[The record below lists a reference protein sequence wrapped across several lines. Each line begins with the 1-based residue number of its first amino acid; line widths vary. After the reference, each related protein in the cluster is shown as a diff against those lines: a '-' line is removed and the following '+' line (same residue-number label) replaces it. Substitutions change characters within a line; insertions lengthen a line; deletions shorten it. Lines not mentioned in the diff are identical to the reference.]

1 MFTEIL
7 RGLKGLKGL
16 RGLEGLSQQE
26 RDAWRRVNASKLE
39 GKSAQYEDR
48 LYANQQFVK
57 KFGMDAFNS
66 FNKDQRDYIYK
77 NTIVN
82 ELYTDLYSPYTD
94 KIGTD
99 GKYIVDPNKGM
110 GSEAEFKKYYAMDAD
125 SKLELIRSGW
135 KPTPQIESELKKE
148 RDMKLATISNS
159 NAWVGAPNYAQGAV
173 TASFIFRE
181 PIHEE
186 LSRSKN
192 NKILEGIYARDLKK
206 REEELQPE
214 IDDYYLNTIGKLS
227 DSEVKSQ
234 FMKALTPSDTNIGN
248 SQLLAFFHDGKNV
261 EDEVKNFSIDDM
273 RMYLA
278 KFKVLND
285 RLGADAAYTALDNY
299 AKEYISDH
307 QGKLTY
313 AGLLAKDIG
322 IGILSYTAD
331 KVNGMRQLLNTGKKS
346 VVWIDNK
353 GNVVA
358 PDQVRTAK
366 NGDKYYINDDGKVTA
381 IKQTKMSVT
390 DLDYLGKD
398 AEGNTRS
405 DFLNNQFW
413 ADAEQYGTLDSDEI
427 KQYKKLGASP
437 YKVVYKPGD
446 DSDLLYETIKMTS
459 FAIAD
464 AASMLIPGYGETVGA
479 AMQTTKAASLLGKAI
494 STLGKGIYYTSKLAK
509 AAQPTISAT
518 AIGHAYGRGV
528 FGEALTQNMQQL
540 EEYAYTFAQKNFHDN
555 YYSNKQFK
563 DQVDKDVQTEFNKLK
578 NIQKAELNTSEG
590 DKEISNQELTDEALM
605 EKAKQ
610 IVSSTYIDR
619 GVKDIQNSDDYF
631 DMVGKASESASDAA
645 MTAAITDG
653 AKYILV
659 NNFGYRKFLFNTA
672 ADRAASSARRLARNL
687 SEKESRRL
695 LFKSLIDGKKLKT
708 IGKITA
714 SQAWGGAWTNFTDEM
729 QSWGGK
735 QINQDRFSSY
745 LSGFYNG
752 QASDDI
758 YGAIDAV
765 TSYFNGAMASLA
777 KGTTWKAGLVGA
789 TGSLT
794 SFAPNVASIATT
806 IGTKRG
812 REAWRKASLG
822 ERVNMIFNN
831 GVLNEYYGK
840 KQGESEIKR
849 YVDIVNKLLDEQDNF
864 SILKSAV
871 ALDRASIDVSN
882 QEDKNAITYLK
893 AVNAIS
899 LLHQF
904 QSDSG
909 IKDQSSSRIKR
920 WLKNK
925 FGEGENTLG
934 AVASQSTI
942 LTKALSEIEDLANG
956 NLSEESTKNYLSEY
970 YAKNPTVEQS
980 EDNNKRAL
988 EEMSQNAKTLLDA
1001 ENTWQD
1007 INSKLDMVEK
1017 DRGSKISSNVRSKL
1031 LERAALD
1038 GFLSERLDALE
1049 DKISGN
1055 RINTSTESTA
1065 ETWGTKEAIKKQVL
1079 SMERTERD
1087 LNKNII
1093 TAKNRLDSATTKL
1106 NEYKKTHDIE
1116 NLDDIAATEYIGLLN
1131 NVEAAKLQYEYTVNS
1146 MDKLK
1151 SRQEKMRAM
1160 SKEESSRVLSKD
1172 EILALPSEARARML
1186 NDLNRSNYSK
1196 EQLEQI
1202 DALKNELTLKDP
1214 SLLQSIQDQARLLKQ
1229 KNANA
1234 SAYEMMLENPEAA
1247 YTEFE
1252 AQDGVDATVSRDLFF
1267 RRYSESINNVIRK
1280 LSNLSNIK
1288 GVSQDDIREAIY
1300 KNLRVL
1306 HPKILDYLDTT
1317 LPNEKGLEFIP
1328 LYSNEIVKAK
1338 EWSNMLTDI
1347 SKAVDQMNFDDSTKK
1362 AFSDNIGNLIDKA
1375 STRKQ
1380 AMDILEQVSNSTNVS
1395 NSDQAN
1401 FRKLLNIIN
1410 GVEEQRNATTTETK
1424 EEKKA
1429 RQESQETQAKQEK
1442 KKIKDAENAGDELM
1456 RGTIE
1461 ENLTRIKT
1469 DIFTDNKIEQEDYSV
1484 LFNIYN
1490 ELYGYDNNTLDKLI
1504 SKHTDNESL
1513 VNIINKVKAVNN
1525 FTSKMLLTTTEVGES
1540 DFDFDAKSS
1549 DKFTVSPKAR
1559 LQFLTSDILLNSLP
1573 RNLSID
1579 EAFEEFFNSNSDTVD
1594 NDIKSALKKAYNKA
1608 KSIENTEKATV
1619 TETKEE
1625 KRVKNAENQADE
1637 DLGLLYGKK
1646 SITKAINNHKNRT
1659 PNHGVSYGVT
1669 GSKVKSISDNSIV
1682 FDGLSDDRTTV
1693 KLTKEEQKEAVKI
1706 LNSKL
1711 SKTEQREAIQKLFD
1725 NVADRVLNEI
1735 SNNDFSSIEKSKY
1748 KETQSKVQE
1757 AYQETEREK
1766 SNEQNAQEAYTETE
1780 QERRNQEEANRQLH
1794 TYEQTDEDIA
1804 RDKAIEEQ
1812 RKEGVDFSSG
1822 TIDFESPNWEK
1833 QVEQAEAEGHKIEE
1847 GFVSKDTVDT
1857 TDQGNRESMQPSE
1870 VLAGNYFHRYDVD
1883 ALIEDKKEVVSYGR
1897 KGDTLDRILKWFENA
1912 GIKLQEIVDTEV
1924 GDIMKTKP
1932 EVHLLYVNPKTTA
1945 TDDACFSDT
1954 AMLAVEYTDKISKI
1968 HNNDRGGVI
1977 TANGKQYLIIG
1988 TLGFNNREQQS
1999 NYVSV
2004 HNPAKGSRLKY
2015 FTANPNERFYILPTA
2030 HTEIAEMTSG
2040 RITRQLE
2047 SDSEVKIR
2055 PITEL
2060 LSEPN
2065 RNPKGLKLQDLKWGI
2080 MFEDGLHYANVSP
2093 RNTVYPPRDTL
2104 SNLGAVFLLTEAAN
2118 GNYIP
2123 VAIRPTMLS
2132 DLQDGALKTQLN
2144 NLFNELSSTKHSDR
2158 LGAINQLVKLLNI
2171 KEEGDNI
2178 LVGMK
2183 DKATVS
2189 TVKNGTV
2196 LRTFNL
2202 KDANFSRMDLINAI
2216 FELNPRVNITLS
2228 TLSDPVQLRM
2238 YAEAGALNTDIAK
2251 LGTSNASYTV
2261 YSMDANGNP
2270 IKTKP
2275 IENRDPS
2282 TEANSDLNKADYKKK
2297 HSVYYRGSQYREK
2310 NGKWYNTNWKEVT
2323 DPILLSQI
2331 KWTSYIRVNDLTPN
2345 LVGNDMFGNKNN
2357 KYYIIN
2363 SNPTNAKVIKVLSN
2377 GIVAELNINDSRVII
2392 EKVQNRDIQ
2401 AAREKAAKEEKERLM
2416 HIENSMNYNN
2426 AEATG
2431 EGEDVTEVNEI
2442 SGANLTEEQ
2451 IIAQGNGDFQL
2462 DSKPQQTD
2470 TELRAQA
2477 MVDRITTDTHSIT
2490 LDSKRGIYTDSTGKE
2505 YARVTSVIQATKD
2518 AERFDPNSPW
2528 AVPST
2533 NIGTGVDNFVRDFFA
2548 NKLGNVD
2555 NLTERYSNA
2564 DITQLKS
2571 FLKQLEGLKEKFD
2584 KAGLTVVPRDVT
2596 VTGEVEVTD
2605 TNGKKYKLAVAGTLD
2620 LLAYDKEGNFYIF
2633 DMKTNRS
2640 VPNEKKVTKW
2650 DKQLSLYKQ
2659 FLETKYGISVK
2670 GTSIIPIEVKYPVP
2684 KGWGN
2689 GKTVY
2694 RADEKTNQLYYQ
2706 TEDNSGALTSSTP
2719 YRDAKPILHPN
2730 IPISTSPV
2738 KIEYNLLTDS
2748 EKALLSPVVDGTFNS
2763 STGTTN
2769 IESKNKNKDINKTG
2783 DISLAELQASTNAK
2797 PTDVSSMLKNRNY
2810 SKKVREI
2817 LKEKGFNGKMSEVEA
2832 WLKEH
2837 NMPISNIKDIDS
2849 WIDMLQ
2855 NCR

>member
-7 RGLKGLKGL
+7 RGLRGLKGL

-94 KIGTD
+94 KVGTD

-285 RLGADAAYTALDNY
+285 RLGADAAYTALYNY

-307 QGKLTY
+307 QGKRTY
-313 AGLLAKDIG
+313 AGLLARDIG

-413 ADAEQYGTLDSDEI
+413 ADAEQYGTLDSNEI

-578 NIQKAELNTSEG
+578 NIQKAELNTSDG
-590 DKEISNQELTDEALM
+590 NKEIANQELTDEALM

-806 IGTKRG
+806 ISTKRG

-822 ERVNMIFNN
+822 EKVNMIFNN

-934 AVASQSTI
+934 AVANQSTI

-956 NLSEESTKNYLSEY
+956 NLSEESAKNYLSEY

-980 EDNNKRAL
+980 EDNNKKAL
-988 EEMSQNAKTLLDA
+988 EEMSQNAKTLIEA

-1017 DRGSKISSNVRSKL
+1017 DRGSKISSNVRSRL

-1087 LNKNII
+1087 LNKDII
-1093 TAKNRLDSATTKL
+1093 AAKNRLDSATTKL
-1106 NEYKKTHDIE
+1106 NEYKKNHDIE
-1116 NLDDIAATEYIGLLN
+1116 NLDNIATTEYIGLLN
-1131 NVEAAKLQYEYTVNS
+1131 NVEAAKLQYEYTINS

-1151 SRQEKMRAM
+1151 SRQEKMKAM

-1252 AQDGVDATVSRDLFF
+1252 AQDGVDATISRDLFF

-1280 LSNLSNIK
+1280 LSSLSNIK
-1288 GVSQDDIREAIY
+1288 DVSQDDIREAIY

-1317 LPNEKGLEFIP
+1317 LPNEKDLEFIP

-1429 RQESQETQAKQEK
+1429 RQESQETQAKQE
-1442 KKIKDAENAGDELM
+1442 
-1456 RGTIE
+1456 
-1461 ENLTRIKT
+1461 
-1469 DIFTDNKIEQEDYSV
+1469 
-1484 LFNIYN
+1484 
-1490 ELYGYDNNTLDKLI
+1490 
-1504 SKHTDNESL
+1504 
-1513 VNIINKVKAVNN
+1513 
-1525 FTSKMLLTTTEVGES
+1525 
-1540 DFDFDAKSS
+1540 
-1549 DKFTVSPKAR
+1549 
-1559 LQFLTSDILLNSLP
+1559 
-1573 RNLSID
+1573 
-1579 EAFEEFFNSNSDTVD
+1579 
-1594 NDIKSALKKAYNKA
+1594 
-1608 KSIENTEKATV
+1608 
-1619 TETKEE
+1619 E
-1625 KRVKNAENQADE
+1625 KRVKDAED
-1637 DLGLLYGKK
+1637 
-1646 SITKAINNHKNRT
+1646 KAQEAIE
-1659 PNHGVSYGVT
+1659 VT
-1669 GSKVKSISDNSIV
+1669 
-1682 FDGLSDDRTTV
+1682 
-1693 KLTKEEQKEAVKI
+1693 EKEA
-1706 LNSKL
+1706 
-1711 SKTEQREAIQKLFD
+1711 
-1725 NVADRVLNEI
+1725 
-1735 SNNDFSSIEKSKY
+1735 SNDKNA
-1748 KETQSKVQE
+1748 QE

-1766 SNEQNAQEAYTETE
+1766 SNEQNAQESYTETE
-1780 QERRNQEEANRQLH
+1780 QERKNQEEANRQLH

-1847 GFVSKDTVDT
+1847 GFVSKDTADV

-1897 KGDTLDRILKWFENA
+1897 EGDTLDRILKWFENA

-2104 SNLGAVFLLTEAAN
+2104 SNLGAVFLLIEAAN
-2118 GNYIP
+2118 SNYIP

-2228 TLSDPVQLRM
+2228 TLSDPVQLKM

-2282 TEANSDLNKADYKKK
+2282 TEVNSDLNKADYKKK

-2310 NGKWYNTNWKEVT
+2310 NGKWYDTNWKEVT

-2416 HIENSMNYNN
+2416 HIENSMDYNN
-2426 AEATG
+2426 VEATG
-2431 EGEDVTEVNEI
+2431 KGEDVTEVNEV

-2451 IIAQGNGDFQL
+2451 IVAQGNGDFQL

-2470 TELRAQA
+2470 TELKAQA

-2555 NLTERYSNA
+2555 NLNERYPNA

-2670 GTSIIPIEVKYPVP
+2670 GTSIIPIEVKYPIP
-2684 KGWGN
+2684 KGWRN

-2719 YRDAKPILHPN
+2719 YRDAKPILHSN

>member
-7 RGLKGLKGL
+7 RGLRGLKGL

-94 KIGTD
+94 KVGTD

-186 LSRSKN
+186 LSRSEN

-285 RLGADAAYTALDNY
+285 RLGADAAYTALYNY

-307 QGKLTY
+307 QGKRTY
-313 AGLLAKDIG
+313 AGLLARDIG

-413 ADAEQYGTLDSDEI
+413 ADAEQYGTLDSNEI

-590 DKEISNQELTDEALM
+590 NKEIANQELTDEALM

-806 IGTKRG
+806 ISTKRG

-822 ERVNMIFNN
+822 EKVNMIFNN

-956 NLSEESTKNYLSEY
+956 NLSEESAKNYLSEY

-988 EEMSQNAKTLLDA
+988 EEISQNAKTLIEA

-1017 DRGSKISSNVRSKL
+1017 DRGSKISSNVRSRL

-1087 LNKNII
+1087 LNKDII
-1093 TAKNRLDSATTKL
+1093 AAKNRLDSATTKL
-1106 NEYKKTHDIE
+1106 NEYKKNHDIE
-1116 NLDDIAATEYIGLLN
+1116 NLDNIATTEYIGLLN
-1131 NVEAAKLQYEYTVNS
+1131 NVEAAKLQYEYTINS

-1151 SRQEKMRAM
+1151 SRQEKMKAM

-1252 AQDGVDATVSRDLFF
+1252 AQDGVDATISRDLFF

-1280 LSNLSNIK
+1280 LSSLSNIK
-1288 GVSQDDIREAIY
+1288 DVSQDDIREAIY

-1424 EEKKA
+1424 EEKRA
-1429 RQESQETQAKQEK
+1429 RQESQETQAKQE
-1442 KKIKDAENAGDELM
+1442 
-1456 RGTIE
+1456 
-1461 ENLTRIKT
+1461 
-1469 DIFTDNKIEQEDYSV
+1469 
-1484 LFNIYN
+1484 
-1490 ELYGYDNNTLDKLI
+1490 
-1504 SKHTDNESL
+1504 
-1513 VNIINKVKAVNN
+1513 
-1525 FTSKMLLTTTEVGES
+1525 
-1540 DFDFDAKSS
+1540 
-1549 DKFTVSPKAR
+1549 
-1559 LQFLTSDILLNSLP
+1559 
-1573 RNLSID
+1573 
-1579 EAFEEFFNSNSDTVD
+1579 
-1594 NDIKSALKKAYNKA
+1594 
-1608 KSIENTEKATV
+1608 
-1619 TETKEE
+1619 E
-1625 KRVKNAENQADE
+1625 KRVKDAENQADE

-1659 PNHGVSYGVT
+1659 PSHGVSYGIT
-1669 GSKVKSISDNSIV
+1669 GSKVKSISDNSIS
-1682 FDGLSDDRTTV
+1682 FDGFSDDKTTV

-1735 SNNDFSSIEKSKY
+1735 SNNDFSSIEKSKF
-1748 KETQSKVQE
+1748 KETQSKAQEAIEVTEKEASNDKNAQE
-1757 AYQETEREK
+1757 AYQETEKEK
-1766 SNEQNAQEAYTETE
+1766 SNEQNAQETYTETE
-1780 QERRNQEEANRQLH
+1780 QERKNQEEANRQLH

-1847 GFVSKDTVDT
+1847 GFVSKDTADV

-1897 KGDTLDRILKWFENA
+1897 EGDTLDRILKWFENA

-2104 SNLGAVFLLTEAAN
+2104 SNLGAVFLLVEAAN

-2228 TLSDPVQLRM
+2228 TLSDPVQLKM

-2416 HIENSMNYNN
+2416 HIENSMDYNN
-2426 AEATG
+2426 VEATG
-2431 EGEDVTEVNEI
+2431 KGEDVTEVNEI

-2451 IIAQGNGDFQL
+2451 IVAQGNGDFQL

-2470 TELRAQA
+2470 TELKAQA

-2555 NLTERYSNA
+2555 NLDERYPNA

-2670 GTSIIPIEVKYPVP
+2670 GTSIIPIEVKYPTP
-2684 KGWGN
+2684 KGWRN

-2719 YRDAKPILHPN
+2719 YRDAKPILHSN

-2810 SKKVREI
+2810 SKKVRGI

>member
-77 NTIVN
+77 DTIVN

-94 KIGTD
+94 KVGTD

-148 RDMKLATISNS
+148 RDMKLAAINNS
-159 NAWVGAPNYAQGAV
+159 NAWVGAPSYARGAV
-173 TASFIFRE
+173 TADFIFRQ

-186 LSRSKN
+186 FSRSEN
-192 NKILEGIYARDLKK
+192 DKILEGIYAKDLKK
-206 REEELQPE
+206 KEDELQPE

-234 FMKALTPSDTNIGN
+234 FMKALTRSDSNLGN
-248 SQLLAFFHDGKNV
+248 GQLLAFFHDGKDI
-261 EDEVKNFSIDDM
+261 EDEVKDFSIDDM

-285 RLGADAAYTALDNY
+285 RLGAGATYDALNNY
-299 AKEYISDH
+299 AREYISDH
-307 QGKLTY
+307 QGKGTY

-322 IGILSYTAD
+322 ISVLSYTAD
-331 KVNGMRQLLNTGKKS
+331 KVNSIRQLLNTGKEKS

-358 PDQVRTAK
+358 PDQVKTAK

-459 FAIAD
+459 FGIAD

-479 AMQTTKAASLLGKAI
+479 AMQTVKAASLLGKLANAV
-494 STLGKGIYYTSKLAK
+494 GKGIYYTSKLAK
-509 AAQPTISAT
+509 AVQPTISAM

-528 FGEALTQNMQQL
+528 FGESLAQNMQQL
-540 EEYAYTFAQKNFHDN
+540 EEYAYIFAQKNFHDN
-555 YYSNKQFK
+555 YNNNEQFK
-563 DQVDKDVQTEFNKLK
+563 GQVDKDVQTEFNKLK
-578 NIQKAELNTSEG
+578 SVQKAELAASEG
-590 DKEISNQELTDEALM
+590 NKEIINQELTDEALM
-605 EKAKQ
+605 ERAKQ
-610 IVSSTYIDR
+610 IVHSNYIDR
-619 GVKDIQNSDDYF
+619 GVKDIQGSDDYL

-659 NNFGYRKFLFNTA
+659 NNFGYRKFLFSTA
-672 ADRAASSARRLARNL
+672 ADRAASSARRLAQNV
-687 SEKESRRL
+687 SENGIRGL
-695 LFKSLIDGKKLKT
+695 IFKSLIDGRKLKT

-735 QINQDRFSSY
+735 QMNQDRFSSY
-745 LSGFYNG
+745 LNGFYNG
-752 QASDDI
+752 QASDDT
-758 YGAIDAV
+758 YGAMDAV
-765 TSYFNGAMASLA
+765 ASYFNGAMASLA
-777 KGTTWKAGLVGA
+777 KGTTWKAGFVGA

-794 SFAPNVASIATT
+794 SFAPNFASIATT
-806 IGTKRG
+806 ISTKRG

-822 ERVNMIFNN
+822 EKANMLFSN
-831 GVLNEYYGK
+831 GILNEYYGK
-840 KQGESEIKR
+840 KQGESEIKE

-893 AVNAIS
+893 AINALS

-904 QSDSG
+904 QDDSG
-909 IKDQSSSRIKR
+909 MKDQSDSKIKR

-925 FGEGENTLG
+925 FGGGENTLG

-956 NLSEESTKNYLSEY
+956 NLSEESAKSYLSEY

-980 EDNNKRAL
+980 EDNNKKAL
-988 EEMSQNAKTLLDA
+988 EEMSQNAKTLQEA

-1007 INSKLDMVEK
+1007 INSKLDAVER
-1017 DRGSKISSNVRSKL
+1017 DRGSKISSGVRSRL

-1087 LNKNII
+1087 FNKAII
-1093 TAKNRLDSATTKL
+1093 NAKNRLDNATAKL
-1106 NEYKKTHDIE
+1106 SEYEKSHDIE
-1116 NLDDIAATEYIGLLN
+1116 NLDDIAKIEYQSLLKE
-1131 NVEAAKLQYEYTVNS
+1131 VAAAKLQHEYTINT

-1160 SKEESSRVLSKD
+1160 SEEESSRVLSKD
-1172 EILALPSEARARML
+1172 EILALPSESRARML
-1186 NDLNRSNYSK
+1186 NDVNRNNYSK

-1234 SAYEMMLENPEAA
+1234 SAYEMMLNNPEAA
-1247 YTEFE
+1247 ATEFE
-1252 AQDGVDATVSRDLFF
+1252 AQSGVDATISRDLFF

-1280 LSNLSNIK
+1280 LSSLSNIK

-1338 EWSNMLTDI
+1338 EWSNMLTNI

-1362 AFSDNIGNLIDKA
+1362 VFSDNIGNLIDKA

-1429 RQESQETQAKQEK
+1429 RQESQETQAKQEEERV
-1442 KKIKDAENAGDELM
+1442 KDAEDKAQEA
-1456 RGTIE
+1456 IE
-1461 ENLTRIKT
+1461 
-1469 DIFTDNKIEQEDYSV
+1469 V
-1484 LFNIYN
+1484 
-1490 ELYGYDNNTLDKLI
+1490 
-1504 SKHTDNESL
+1504 
-1513 VNIINKVKAVNN
+1513 
-1525 FTSKMLLTTTEVGES
+1525 
-1540 DFDFDAKSS
+1540 
-1549 DKFTVSPKAR
+1549 
-1559 LQFLTSDILLNSLP
+1559 
-1573 RNLSID
+1573 
-1579 EAFEEFFNSNSDTVD
+1579 
-1594 NDIKSALKKAYNKA
+1594 
-1608 KSIENTEKATV
+1608 TEKEASND
-1619 TETKEE
+1619 
-1625 KRVKNAENQADE
+1625 KNA
-1637 DLGLLYGKK
+1637 
-1646 SITKAINNHKNRT
+1646 
-1659 PNHGVSYGVT
+1659 
-1669 GSKVKSISDNSIV
+1669 
-1682 FDGLSDDRTTV
+1682 
-1693 KLTKEEQKEAVKI
+1693 
-1706 LNSKL
+1706 
-1711 SKTEQREAIQKLFD
+1711 
-1725 NVADRVLNEI
+1725 
-1735 SNNDFSSIEKSKY
+1735 
-1748 KETQSKVQE
+1748 QE
-1757 AYQETEREK
+1757 AYQETEKEK
-1766 SNEQNAQEAYTETE
+1766 SNEQNAQETYTETE
-1780 QERRNQEEANRQLH
+1780 QERRNQEEANKQLN

-1822 TIDFESPNWEK
+1822 TIDFESPDWEK

-1847 GFVSKDTVDT
+1847 GFVAKGTADT
-1857 TDQGNRESMQPSE
+1857 TDQGNNFTSTSE
-1870 VLAGNYFHRYDVD
+1870 NMLGNAMYGYDVKALEED
-1883 ALIEDKKEVVSYGR
+1883 AKEVE
-1897 KGDTLDRILKWFENA
+1897 RIGKNPNDKMSRFFNWFKTAN
-1912 GIKLQEIVDTEV
+1912 IKLQEIIDNELR
-1924 GDIMKTKP
+1924 DIIKANSKL
-1932 EVHLLYVNPKTTA
+1932 EILYVNPQANA
-1945 TDDACFSDT
+1945 TDDAALSDFS
-1954 AMLAVEYTDKISKI
+1954 LLSVEYTDAVKKV
-1968 HNNDRGGVI
+1968 HNEDRGGVI
-1977 TANGKQYLIIG
+1977 TANGKQYLIVG
-1988 TLGFNNREQQS
+1988 TMGFDKNNSAQGDTYRSILYQGKK
-1999 NYVSV
+1999 NRY
-2004 HNPAKGSRLKY
+2004 KY
-2015 FTANPNERFYILPTA
+2015 FTENPSERFYVDPGG
-2030 HTEIAEMTSG
+2030 HTEVEQITSG
-2040 RITRQLE
+2040 RIVREMLGDTE
-2047 SDSEVKIR
+2047 TKTR

-2060 LSEPN
+2060 LSDSN

-2080 MFEDGLHYANVSP
+2080 MFEDGLHYANVSS

-2104 SNLGAVFLLTEAAN
+2104 SNLGAVFLLVEATN

-2123 VAIRPTMLS
+2123 AAIRPTMLS
-2132 DLQDGALKTQLN
+2132 DLQDGTLKTQLN
-2144 NLFNELSSTKHSDR
+2144 NLFNELSSTKYSDR

-2171 KEEGDNI
+2171 NEKGDNI
-2178 LVGMK
+2178 LIGMD

-2228 TLSDPVQLRM
+2228 TLSDPVQLKM

-2357 KYYIIN
+2357 EYYIIN

-2416 HIENSMNYNN
+2416 HIENSMDYDN
-2426 AEATG
+2426 AEAAG

-2451 IIAQGNGDFQL
+2451 IVAQGNGDFQL
-2462 DSKPQQTD
+2462 DSKPQPTD

-2477 MVDRITTDTHSIT
+2477 MVDRIASDSHDII
-2490 LDSKRGIYTDSTGKE
+2490 LDEKRGVYVDSTGKE
-2505 YARVTSVIQATKD
+2505 RARVTSVIQATEGT
-2518 AERFDPNSPW
+2518 ERFDPNSPW
-2528 AVPST
+2528 ITPST
-2533 NIGTGVDNFVRDFFA
+2533 NVGTGMDNFVRDFFA
-2548 NKLGNVD
+2548 SKLGSLD
-2555 NLTERYSNA
+2555 SLQERYPNA
-2564 DITQLKS
+2564 TTAQLQA
-2571 FLKQLEGLKEKFD
+2571 FEKQLQEFKAKLD

-2605 TNGKKYKLAVAGTLD
+2605 TNGKKYKLPVAGTLD
-2620 LLAYDKEGNFYIF
+2620 LLAYDKDGNFYIF
-2633 DMKTNRS
+2633 DMKTNHS
-2640 VPNEKKVTKW
+2640 APNAKKAAKW
-2650 DKQLSLYKQ
+2650 NKQLSLYKQ
-2659 FLETKYGISVK
+2659 FLEEKYGVNVK
-2670 GTSIIPIEVKYPVP
+2670 ETSIIPIEVKYPAP
-2684 KGWGN
+2684 KGWRN

-2719 YRDAKPILHPN
+2719 YRDAKPILHSN

-2738 KIEYNLLTDS
+2738 KIEYSLLTDS

-2810 SKKVREI
+2810 SKKVRGI

>member
-66 FNKDQRDYIYK
+66 FNRDQRDYIYK
-77 NTIVN
+77 DTIVN

-94 KIGTD
+94 KVGTD

-148 RDMKLATISNS
+148 RDMKLAAINNS
-159 NAWVGAPNYAQGAV
+159 NAWVGAPSYAQGGV

-186 LSRSKN
+186 LSRSEN

-206 REEELQPE
+206 REDELQPE

-285 RLGADAAYTALDNY
+285 RLGAGAAYTALDNY

-307 QGKLTY
+307 QGNLTY

-322 IGILSYTAD
+322 ISVLSYTAD
-331 KVNGMRQLLNTGKKS
+331 KVNSIRQLFNTGKGKS

-358 PDQVRTAK
+358 PDQVKTAK
-366 NGDKYYINDDGKVTA
+366 NGDKYYINDDGEVTA

-479 AMQTTKAASLLGKAI
+479 AMQTTKAASLLSKAI

-509 AAQPTISAT
+509 AVQPTISAT

-528 FGEALTQNMQQL
+528 FGESLAQNMQQL

-590 DKEISNQELTDEALM
+590 NKEIANQGLTDEALM

-610 IVSSTYIDR
+610 IVHSTYIDR

-653 AKYILV
+653 AKYMLV

-695 LFKSLIDGKKLKT
+695 LFKSLIDGNKLKT

-777 KGTTWKAGLVGA
+777 KGTTWKAGFVGA

-794 SFAPNVASIATT
+794 SFAPNVASITTT

-822 ERVNMIFNN
+822 ERANMIFNN

-909 IKDQSSSRIKR
+909 IKDQSSSRIKK

-942 LTKALSEIEDLANG
+942 LTKALSEIEDLVNG
-956 NLSEESTKNYLSEY
+956 NLSEESAKNYLSEY

-988 EEMSQNAKTLLDA
+988 EEMSQNAKTLQEA

-1017 DRGSKISSNVRSKL
+1017 DRGSKISSNVRSRL

-1065 ETWGTKEAIKKQVL
+1065 ETWGTKEAIKEQVL

-1087 LNKNII
+1087 LNKDII
-1093 TAKNRLDSATTKL
+1093 VAKNRLDNATTKL

-1116 NLDDIAATEYIGLLN
+1116 NLDDIATTEYIGLLN
-1131 NVEAAKLQYEYTVNS
+1131 NVEAAKLQYEYTTNS

-1151 SRQEKMRAM
+1151 SRQEKMKAM
-1160 SKEESSRVLSKD
+1160 SKEESSRVLSKN

-1252 AQDGVDATVSRDLFF
+1252 AQDGVDATISRDLFF

-1280 LSNLSNIK
+1280 LSSLSNIK
-1288 GVSQDDIREAIY
+1288 DISQDDIREAIY

-1362 AFSDNIGNLIDKA
+1362 VFSDNIGNLIDKA

-1380 AMDILEQVSNSTNVS
+1380 AMDILEQVSNSTDVS

-1429 RQESQETQAKQEK
+1429 RQESQETQAKQE
-1442 KKIKDAENAGDELM
+1442 
-1456 RGTIE
+1456 
-1461 ENLTRIKT
+1461 
-1469 DIFTDNKIEQEDYSV
+1469 
-1484 LFNIYN
+1484 
-1490 ELYGYDNNTLDKLI
+1490 
-1504 SKHTDNESL
+1504 
-1513 VNIINKVKAVNN
+1513 
-1525 FTSKMLLTTTEVGES
+1525 
-1540 DFDFDAKSS
+1540 
-1549 DKFTVSPKAR
+1549 
-1559 LQFLTSDILLNSLP
+1559 
-1573 RNLSID
+1573 
-1579 EAFEEFFNSNSDTVD
+1579 
-1594 NDIKSALKKAYNKA
+1594 
-1608 KSIENTEKATV
+1608 
-1619 TETKEE
+1619 E
-1625 KRVKNAENQADE
+1625 KRVKDAED
-1637 DLGLLYGKK
+1637 
-1646 SITKAINNHKNRT
+1646 KAQEAIE
-1659 PNHGVSYGVT
+1659 VT
-1669 GSKVKSISDNSIV
+1669 
-1682 FDGLSDDRTTV
+1682 
-1693 KLTKEEQKEAVKI
+1693 EKEA
-1706 LNSKL
+1706 
-1711 SKTEQREAIQKLFD
+1711 
-1725 NVADRVLNEI
+1725 
-1735 SNNDFSSIEKSKY
+1735 SNDKNA
-1748 KETQSKVQE
+1748 QE
-1757 AYQETEREK
+1757 AYQETEKEK
-1766 SNEQNAQEAYTETE
+1766 SNEQNAQETYTETK
-1780 QERRNQEEANRQLH
+1780 QERRNQEEANKQLN

-1822 TIDFESPNWEK
+1822 TIDFESPDWEK

-1847 GFVSKDTVDT
+1847 GFVSKDTTDV

-1897 KGDTLDRILKWFENA
+1897 KGDILDRILKWFENA

-2055 PITEL
+2055 PVTEL

-2104 SNLGAVFLLTEAAN
+2104 SNLGAVFLLIETAN

-2123 VAIRPTMLS
+2123 VAIRSTMLS
-2132 DLQDGALKTQLN
+2132 DLQDGTLKTQLN
-2144 NLFNELSSTKHSDR
+2144 NLFNELSSTKYSDR

-2171 KEEGDNI
+2171 NEKGDNI
-2178 LVGMK
+2178 LIGMD

-2228 TLSDPVQLRM
+2228 TLSDPVQLKM

-2357 KYYIIN
+2357 EYYIIN

-2401 AAREKAAKEEKERLM
+2401 ATREKAAKEEKERLM
-2416 HIENSMNYNN
+2416 HIENSMDYDN
-2426 AEATG
+2426 AEAAG
-2431 EGEDVTEVNEI
+2431 EGEDVTKVNEI

-2462 DSKPQQTD
+2462 DSKPQPTD
-2470 TELRAQA
+2470 TELKAQA
-2477 MVDRITTDTHSIT
+2477 MVDRITSDSHDII
-2490 LDSKRGIYTDSTGKE
+2490 LDEKRGVYVDSTGKE
-2505 YARVTSVIQATKD
+2505 RARVTSVIQATEGT
-2518 AERFDPNSPW
+2518 ERFDPNSPW
-2528 AVPST
+2528 ITPST
-2533 NIGTGVDNFVRDFFA
+2533 NVGTGMDNFVRDFFA
-2548 NKLGNVD
+2548 SKLGSLD
-2555 NLTERYSNA
+2555 SLQERYPNA
-2564 DITQLKS
+2564 TTAQLQA
-2571 FLKQLEGLKEKFD
+2571 FEKQLQEFKAKLD

-2605 TNGKKYKLAVAGTLD
+2605 TNGKKYKLPVAGTLD
-2620 LLAYDKEGNFYIF
+2620 LLAYDKDGNFYIF
-2633 DMKTNRS
+2633 DMKTNHS
-2640 VPNEKKVTKW
+2640 TPNAKKAAKW
-2650 DKQLSLYKQ
+2650 NKQLSLYKQ
-2659 FLETKYGISVK
+2659 FLEEKYGVSVK
-2670 GTSIIPIEVKYPVP
+2670 ETSIIPIEVKYPAP
-2684 KGWGN
+2684 KGWRN

-2719 YRDAKPILHPN
+2719 YRDAKPILHSN

-2738 KIEYNLLTDS
+2738 KIEYSLLTDS

-2769 IESKNKNKDINKTG
+2769 IENKNKNKDINKTG

-2797 PTDVSSMLKNRNY
+2797 PTNVSSMLKNRNY
-2810 SKKVREI
+2810 SKKVRGI

>member
-57 KFGMDAFNS
+57 KFGIDAFNS

-94 KIGTD
+94 KVGTD

-186 LSRSKN
+186 LSRSEN

-413 ADAEQYGTLDSDEI
+413 ADAEQYGTLDSNEI

-446 DSDLLYETIKMTS
+446 DSDLLYDTIKMTS

-590 DKEISNQELTDEALM
+590 DKEIANQELTDEALM

-610 IVSSTYIDR
+610 IVSSTYINR

-765 TSYFNGAMASLA
+765 TSYFNGAIASLA

-822 ERVNMIFNN
+822 EKVNMIFNN

-871 ALDRASIDVSN
+871 ALDRASIDVGN

-904 QSDSG
+904 QNDSG

-956 NLSEESTKNYLSEY
+956 NLSEESAKNYLSEY

-988 EEMSQNAKTLLDA
+988 EEMSQNAKTLLEA

-1017 DRGSKISSNVRSKL
+1017 DRGSKISSNVRSRL

-1038 GFLSERLDALE
+1038 SFLSERLDALE

-1093 TAKNRLDSATTKL
+1093 AAKNRLDSATTKL

-1131 NVEAAKLQYEYTVNS
+1131 SVEAAKLQYEYTVNS

-1151 SRQEKMRAM
+1151 SRQEKMKAM

-1172 EILALPSEARARML
+1172 EILTLPSEARARML

-1252 AQDGVDATVSRDLFF
+1252 AQDGVDATVSRDLFS

-1280 LSNLSNIK
+1280 LSSLSNIK

-1317 LPNEKGLEFIP
+1317 LPNEKDLEFIP
-1328 LYSNEIVKAK
+1328 LYSNEIAKAK

-1429 RQESQETQAKQEK
+1429 RQESQETQAKQE
-1442 KKIKDAENAGDELM
+1442 
-1456 RGTIE
+1456 
-1461 ENLTRIKT
+1461 
-1469 DIFTDNKIEQEDYSV
+1469 
-1484 LFNIYN
+1484 
-1490 ELYGYDNNTLDKLI
+1490 
-1504 SKHTDNESL
+1504 
-1513 VNIINKVKAVNN
+1513 
-1525 FTSKMLLTTTEVGES
+1525 
-1540 DFDFDAKSS
+1540 
-1549 DKFTVSPKAR
+1549 
-1559 LQFLTSDILLNSLP
+1559 
-1573 RNLSID
+1573 
-1579 EAFEEFFNSNSDTVD
+1579 
-1594 NDIKSALKKAYNKA
+1594 
-1608 KSIENTEKATV
+1608 
-1619 TETKEE
+1619 E
-1625 KRVKNAENQADE
+1625 KRVKNAED
-1637 DLGLLYGKK
+1637 
-1646 SITKAINNHKNRT
+1646 KAQEAIE
-1659 PNHGVSYGVT
+1659 VT
-1669 GSKVKSISDNSIV
+1669 
-1682 FDGLSDDRTTV
+1682 
-1693 KLTKEEQKEAVKI
+1693 EKEA
-1706 LNSKL
+1706 
-1711 SKTEQREAIQKLFD
+1711 
-1725 NVADRVLNEI
+1725 
-1735 SNNDFSSIEKSKY
+1735 SNDK
-1748 KETQSKVQE
+1748 
-1757 AYQETEREK
+1757 
-1766 SNEQNAQEAYTETE
+1766 NAQEAYTETE

-1847 GFVSKDTVDT
+1847 GFVSKGTVDT

-1968 HNNDRGGVI
+1968 HNNDRG
-1977 TANGKQYLIIG
+1977 
-1988 TLGFNNREQQS
+1988 S
-1999 NYVSV
+1999 NY
-2004 HNPAKGSRLKY
+2004 Y
-2015 FTANPNERFYILPTA
+2015 
-2030 HTEIAEMTSG
+2030 
-2040 RITRQLE
+2040 
-2047 SDSEVKIR
+2047 
-2055 PITEL
+2055 
-2060 LSEPN
+2060 
-2065 RNPKGLKLQDLKWGI
+2065 
-2080 MFEDGLHYANVSP
+2080 
-2093 RNTVYPPRDTL
+2093 
-2104 SNLGAVFLLTEAAN
+2104 
-2118 GNYIP
+2118 
-2123 VAIRPTMLS
+2123 
-2132 DLQDGALKTQLN
+2132 
-2144 NLFNELSSTKHSDR
+2144 
-2158 LGAINQLVKLLNI
+2158 
-2171 KEEGDNI
+2171 
-2178 LVGMK
+2178 
-2183 DKATVS
+2183 
-2189 TVKNGTV
+2189 
-2196 LRTFNL
+2196 
-2202 KDANFSRMDLINAI
+2202 
-2216 FELNPRVNITLS
+2216 
-2228 TLSDPVQLRM
+2228 
-2238 YAEAGALNTDIAK
+2238 
-2251 LGTSNASYTV
+2251 
-2261 YSMDANGNP
+2261 
-2270 IKTKP
+2270 
-2275 IENRDPS
+2275 
-2282 TEANSDLNKADYKKK
+2282 
-2297 HSVYYRGSQYREK
+2297 
-2310 NGKWYNTNWKEVT
+2310 
-2323 DPILLSQI
+2323 
-2331 KWTSYIRVNDLTPN
+2331 
-2345 LVGNDMFGNKNN
+2345 
-2357 KYYIIN
+2357 
-2363 SNPTNAKVIKVLSN
+2363 
-2377 GIVAELNINDSRVII
+2377 
-2392 EKVQNRDIQ
+2392 
-2401 AAREKAAKEEKERLM
+2401 
-2416 HIENSMNYNN
+2416 
-2426 AEATG
+2426 
-2431 EGEDVTEVNEI
+2431 
-2442 SGANLTEEQ
+2442 
-2451 IIAQGNGDFQL
+2451 
-2462 DSKPQQTD
+2462 
-2470 TELRAQA
+2470 
-2477 MVDRITTDTHSIT
+2477 
-2490 LDSKRGIYTDSTGKE
+2490 
-2505 YARVTSVIQATKD
+2505 
-2518 AERFDPNSPW
+2518 
-2528 AVPST
+2528 
-2533 NIGTGVDNFVRDFFA
+2533 
-2548 NKLGNVD
+2548 
-2555 NLTERYSNA
+2555 
-2564 DITQLKS
+2564 
-2571 FLKQLEGLKEKFD
+2571 
-2584 KAGLTVVPRDVT
+2584 
-2596 VTGEVEVTD
+2596 
-2605 TNGKKYKLAVAGTLD
+2605 
-2620 LLAYDKEGNFYIF
+2620 
-2633 DMKTNRS
+2633 
-2640 VPNEKKVTKW
+2640 
-2650 DKQLSLYKQ
+2650 
-2659 FLETKYGISVK
+2659 
-2670 GTSIIPIEVKYPVP
+2670 
-2684 KGWGN
+2684 
-2689 GKTVY
+2689 
-2694 RADEKTNQLYYQ
+2694 
-2706 TEDNSGALTSSTP
+2706 
-2719 YRDAKPILHPN
+2719 
-2730 IPISTSPV
+2730 
-2738 KIEYNLLTDS
+2738 
-2748 EKALLSPVVDGTFNS
+2748 
-2763 STGTTN
+2763 
-2769 IESKNKNKDINKTG
+2769 
-2783 DISLAELQASTNAK
+2783 
-2797 PTDVSSMLKNRNY
+2797 
-2810 SKKVREI
+2810 
-2817 LKEKGFNGKMSEVEA
+2817 
-2832 WLKEH
+2832 
-2837 NMPISNIKDIDS
+2837 
-2849 WIDMLQ
+2849 
-2855 NCR
+2855 

>member
-1 MFTEIL
+1 MRNAIEYYNKQFNLGFLSREEREKFIN
-7 RGLKGLKGL
+7 RHGLKNM
-16 RGLEGLSQQE
+16 SIADQE
-26 RDAWRRVNASKLE
+26 
-39 GKSAQYEDR
+39 QY
-48 LYANQQFVK
+48 YKNNQFTNY
-57 KFGMDAFNS
+57 FNS
-66 FNKDQRDYIYK
+66 DPNYSRLRALDYKQRNELLDNAILNKTINTFFNKDNTSEDNLIRINQLTPEGKKDLINSDY
-77 NTIVN
+77 
-82 ELYTDLYSPYTD
+82 
-94 KIGTD
+94 
-99 GKYIVDPNKGM
+99 DP
-110 GSEAEFKKYYAMDAD
+110 SDKYYATDPLITIGAGATLGAAIGSTAFGAGAIPGAIQGAGYGALVAIGDALASSLYNDNTENKLNEVVAKDNDRKKEKAQEIVPQVSNLLGSITSGDIFKDAD
-125 SKLELIRSGW
+125 IMQQA
-135 KPTPQIESELKKE
+135 TPILQELKAYGVDVSKGEASNLDTLFNKVVAKNNSYYDVFKDRKE
-148 RDMKLATISNS
+148 LSDLTNGDKLDMITQTLATDLMFNDGGYSSMSINNQDLQKHISNNQS
-159 NAWVGAPNYAQGAV
+159 AWDWGYNTGKNLIVGTVGALGETVAGLAAAGTYCYDKVDNALGGNSHL
-173 TASFIFRE
+173 T
-181 PIHEE
+181 
-186 LSRSKN
+186 N
-192 NKILEGIYARDLKK
+192 DILEGNDVPLLLDLPYWDGVDKFNTFDPDIIKKAR
-206 REEELQPE
+206 ENGGISP
-214 IDDYYLNTIGKLS
+214 YNNVS
-227 DSEVKSQ
+227 
-234 FMKALTPSDTNIGN
+234 
-248 SQLLAFFHDGKNV
+248 LA
-261 EDEVKNFSIDDM
+261 EDEGKFFSWASLNEAVKM
-273 RMYLA
+273 
-278 KFKVLND
+278 
-285 RLGADAAYTALDNY
+285 
-299 AKEYISDH
+299 
-307 QGKLTY
+307 GKY
-313 AGLLAKDIG
+313 
-322 IGILSYTAD
+322 
-331 KVNGMRQLLNTGKKS
+331 
-346 VVWIDNK
+346 
-353 GNVVA
+353 
-358 PDQVRTAK
+358 
-366 NGDKYYINDDGKVTA
+366 
-381 IKQTKMSVT
+381 
-390 DLDYLGKD
+390 
-398 AEGNTRS
+398 
-405 DFLNNQFW
+405 
-413 ADAEQYGTLDSDEI
+413 
-427 KQYKKLGASP
+427 
-437 YKVVYKPGD
+437 
-446 DSDLLYETIKMTS
+446 
-459 FAIAD
+459 AIANR
-464 AASMLIPGYGETVGA
+464 ATAGV
-479 AMQTTKAASLLGKAI
+479 LGKANGLVKNATKYAAPKLGMEATKALDLSNTVGKWGAMGTYMVSGVPVAAGYGLGAYDDVKLNLTEKEDKRQANELLKSYINTEEFNDKVKARANEIVQANTAEGRDI
-494 STLGKGIYYTSKLAK
+494 SLEDATTLANSQVTEEMNAYFTDYVKNNRDKVANDNKDFKENRDNIERIATDAFALDATIEAAKNTFVNINYRSYLFGKQTNQLLKGEQSGIKPYNPRIIEQRYNPLTKKMELINNTERGNLFYNDQTKQMEYREAPKKAGWK
-509 AAQPTISAT
+509 AAKDAVWGGFISNYT
-518 AIGHAYGRGV
+518 DD
-528 FGEALTQNMQQL
+528 LTTGAVEGAAFQR
-540 EEYAYTFAQKNFHDN
+540 YDN
-555 YYSNKQFK
+555 YL
-563 DQVDKDVQTEFNKLK
+563 E
-578 NIQKAELNTSEG
+578 QK
-590 DKEISNQELTDEALM
+590 
-605 EKAKQ
+605 
-610 IVSSTYIDR
+610 
-619 GVKDIQNSDDYF
+619 
-631 DMVGKASESASDAA
+631 
-645 MTAAITDG
+645 
-653 AKYILV
+653 
-659 NNFGYRKFLFNTA
+659 
-672 ADRAASSARRLARNL
+672 
-687 SEKESRRL
+687 
-695 LFKSLIDGKKLKT
+695 
-708 IGKITA
+708 
-714 SQAWGGAWTNFTDEM
+714 
-729 QSWGGK
+729 
-735 QINQDRFSSY
+735 
-745 LSGFYNG
+745 YN
-752 QASDDI
+752 
-758 YGAIDAV
+758 
-765 TSYFNGAMASLA
+765 
-777 KGTTWKAGLVGA
+777 
-789 TGSLT
+789 
-794 SFAPNVASIATT
+794 
-806 IGTKRG
+806 
-812 REAWRKASLG
+812 
-822 ERVNMIFNN
+822 
-831 GVLNEYYGK
+831 
-840 KQGESEIKR
+840 
-849 YVDIVNKLLDEQDNF
+849 
-864 SILKSAV
+864 
-871 ALDRASIDVSN
+871 
-882 QEDKNAITYLK
+882 KNAINSVGKFLENLYSTS
-893 AVNAIS
+893 NAFI
-899 LLHQF
+899 QGGIDKMTDK
-904 QSDSG
+904 QSFYDGFVGALGSVVPGSG
-909 IKDQSSSRIKR
+909 RLFRKSPYENAESRKER
-920 WLKNK
+920 
-925 FGEGENTLG
+925 
-934 AVASQSTI
+934 
-942 LTKALSEIEDLANG
+942 
-956 NLSEESTKNYLSEY
+956 STK
-970 YAKNPTVEQS
+970 
-980 EDNNKRAL
+980 D
-988 EEMSQNAKTLLDA
+988 
-1001 ENTWQD
+1001 
-1007 INSKLDMVEK
+1007 
-1017 DRGSKISSNVRSKL
+1017 KL
-1031 LERAALD
+1031 LERIISTTGVGNAYYDAKYRDIANKEAVSQVNKILSNRSLDLIDILDLASATNLAESAIENGTLSEAKSAKDRAFLSTLLFLNREKDNPIVQAHPAIQHALKAINAIREGTLGTEKANEETKALYENMKYEFLKELSNKEDAKLPPEEAEAAAEKRLQHTISKAKVIIDSMDKTMAKLQTEHLNITPAALD
-1038 GFLSERLDALE
+1038 FITTTKVMADTYEGRINDMEKSLGLTEGNTVSHKQDVNDILAMYSNKKLQESRLKEIQHNRESLSKQIEQLKESLKAKKEGKNVIKASIKALE
-1049 DKISGN
+1049 ENIDNLSIE
-1055 RINTSTESTA
+1055 ESLI
-1065 ETWGTKEAIKKQVL
+1065 KEAGTHLDENGKL
-1079 SMERTERD
+1079 SGTFTE
-1087 LNKNII
+1087 
-1093 TAKNRLDSATTKL
+1093 
-1106 NEYKKTHDIE
+1106 EQIE
-1116 NLDDIAATEYIGLLN
+1116 NMDATSRAYLFSTKDKLSPEQKKVLDNLEQKYLERGITNTEEYMNDL
-1131 NVEAAKLQYEYTVNS
+1131 AKLKNAREGNIKAFTDSSKNP
-1146 MDKLK
+1146 KIALELL
-1151 SRQEKMRAM
+1151 SR
-1160 SKEESSRVLSKD
+1160 KEEEFLKAAANTRDELVGDAIEEDLTKIRADIFTNNKIEQKDYPTIFKVLYGYNNR
-1172 EILALPSEARARML
+1172 ALDKVINRHADNESL
-1186 NDLNRSNYSK
+1186 N
-1196 EQLEQI
+1196 
-1202 DALKNELTLKDP
+1202 
-1214 SLLQSIQDQARLLKQ
+1214 
-1229 KNANA
+1229 
-1234 SAYEMMLENPEAA
+1234 
-1247 YTEFE
+1247 
-1252 AQDGVDATVSRDLFF
+1252 
-1267 RRYSESINNVIRK
+1267 
-1280 LSNLSNIK
+1280 
-1288 GVSQDDIREAIY
+1288 
-1300 KNLRVL
+1300 
-1306 HPKILDYLDTT
+1306 
-1317 LPNEKGLEFIP
+1317 
-1328 LYSNEIVKAK
+1328 
-1338 EWSNMLTDI
+1338 
-1347 SKAVDQMNFDDSTKK
+1347 
-1362 AFSDNIGNLIDKA
+1362 
-1375 STRKQ
+1375 
-1380 AMDILEQVSNSTNVS
+1380 
-1395 NSDQAN
+1395 
-1401 FRKLLNIIN
+1401 NIIN
-1410 GVEEQRNATTTETK
+1410 KVKEVNSFKDKIFLASLETPGIQKSVDNILLNSLLKNHSIDAEFEEVFNSDAVDDNTKSALKKAYNKAKGIENTEKATVTETK

-1429 RQESQETQAKQEK
+1429 RQESQETQAKQE
-1442 KKIKDAENAGDELM
+1442 
-1456 RGTIE
+1456 
-1461 ENLTRIKT
+1461 
-1469 DIFTDNKIEQEDYSV
+1469 
-1484 LFNIYN
+1484 
-1490 ELYGYDNNTLDKLI
+1490 
-1504 SKHTDNESL
+1504 
-1513 VNIINKVKAVNN
+1513 
-1525 FTSKMLLTTTEVGES
+1525 
-1540 DFDFDAKSS
+1540 
-1549 DKFTVSPKAR
+1549 
-1559 LQFLTSDILLNSLP
+1559 
-1573 RNLSID
+1573 
-1579 EAFEEFFNSNSDTVD
+1579 
-1594 NDIKSALKKAYNKA
+1594 
-1608 KSIENTEKATV
+1608 
-1619 TETKEE
+1619 E
-1625 KRVKNAENQADE
+1625 KRVKDAEEGVNPSTGDVFNF
-1637 DLGLLYGKK
+1637 KISNK
-1646 SITKAINNHKNRT
+1646 SKSREISYQVTPHIKTDDRGITTITYSSSLKYTKGAPKNRKEGETRTLEDGEGFVNIDPNDIDETQYASLGATRSDGTRVT
-1659 PNHGVSYGVT
+1659 PENVTQDEIEEAHETIVTLTTNPLTGVRNL
-1669 GSKVKSISDNSIV
+1669 KAKKIV
-1682 FDGLSDDRTTV
+1682 IAKDGKAFVDIGDIRFPLKR
-1693 KLTKEEQKEAVKI
+1693 EAVSKYTGKE
-1706 LNSKL
+1706 LGTQENSQ
-1711 SKTEQREAIQKLFD
+1711 SNTQEAIEVTD
-1725 NVADRVLNEI
+1725 
-1735 SNNDFSSIEKSKY
+1735 
-1748 KETQSKVQE
+1748 KE
-1757 AYQETEREK
+1757 R

-1780 QERRNQEEANRQLH
+1780 QERKNQEEANRQLN

-1822 TIDFESPNWEK
+1822 TIDFESPDWEK

-1847 GFVSKDTVDT
+1847 GFVSKDTTDV

-2040 RITRQLE
+2040 RIARQLE

-2104 SNLGAVFLLTEAAN
+2104 SNLGAVFLLVEAAN

-2123 VAIRPTMLS
+2123 AAIRPTMLS

-2171 KEEGDNI
+2171 NEKGDNI

-2202 KDANFSRMDLINAI
+2202 KDTNFSRMDLINAI

-2228 TLSDPVQLRM
+2228 TLSDPVQLKM

-2310 NGKWYNTNWKEVT
+2310 NGKWYDTNWKEVT

-2416 HIENSMNYNN
+2416 HIENSMDYNN
-2426 AEATG
+2426 VEAIG

-2462 DSKPQQTD
+2462 DSKPQPTD

-2533 NIGTGVDNFVRDFFA
+2533 NIGTGIDNFVRDFFA

-2555 NLTERYSNA
+2555 NLDERYPNA

-2640 VPNEKKVTKW
+2640 VPNEKKVAKW

-2670 GTSIIPIEVKYPVP
+2670 GTSIIPIEVKYPIP

-2719 YRDAKPILHPN
+2719 YRDAKPILHSN

-2738 KIEYNLLTDS
+2738 KIEYSLLTDS

-2810 SKKVREI
+2810 SKKVRGI